1 MKIFFQVQIYL
12 KVKFKKKK
20 YLKIIS
26 NNSKYQNKKEI
37 TPELE
42 HILFKKMK
50 LKSNNKYQKRMKIK
64 KNEILEKLINEINEK
79 Y

>member
-26 NNSKYQNKKEI
+26 NNLKYQNKKEI

-42 HILFKKMK
+42 HILFKKLK